1 MGPPTLVDGDRLD
14 AIDEAG
20 CDLASM
26 GPPTLVD
33 GDCTRKLFST
43 INTYDLECERARC

>member
-1 MGPPTLVDGDRLD
+1 MGPPTLVDGDRLMPF
-14 AIDEAG
+14 DEAG

-33 GDCTRKLFST
+33 GDCTRKLFVT
-43 INTYDLECERARC
+43 ITLTI